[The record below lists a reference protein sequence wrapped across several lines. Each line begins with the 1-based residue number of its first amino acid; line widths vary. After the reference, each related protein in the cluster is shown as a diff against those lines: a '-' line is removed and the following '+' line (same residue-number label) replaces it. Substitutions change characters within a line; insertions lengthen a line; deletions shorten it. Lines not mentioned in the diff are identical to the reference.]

1 MHNRREPRKH
11 GVEKKEL
18 NVVAK
23 IRGLGKV
30 TVVSSPK
37 PQHCKVSGRLTTIGL
52 RVVSTGHQISCHSAH
67 IRTGVAFLRSSFA

>member
-1 MHNRREPRKH
+1 MKNGREPRRH

-30 TVVSSPK
+30 TVVSSHK
-37 PQHCKVSGRLTTIGL
+37 PQHCKVSGILTTIGL
-52 RVVSTGHQISCHSAH
+52 KVVSTGHQISCHSAH
-67 IRTGVAFLRSSFA
+67 IRKGIALLKTSFA